1 MTDKKQGKWS
11 THSPYT
17 SVAGVTFIQK
27 DGDSVAEVYGGD
39 DDGRALATLF
49 SSAPEMLEMLR
60 EIFEIIR
67 TQLCERE
74 LKYVEQFNLEDWE
87 NIRRLIAKAEGS
99 NS

>member
-49 SSAPEMLEMLR
+49 SSAPEMLEMLKNAKGVVGLASPSMADK
-60 EIFEIIR
+60 I
-67 TQLCERE
+67 
-74 LKYVEQFNLEDWE
+74 KN
-87 NIRRLIAKAEGS
+87 LIAKAEGS

>member
-49 SSAPEMLEMLR
+49 SSAPEMLEMLKNAKGVVSLASPYMADK
-60 EIFEIIR
+60 I
-67 TQLCERE
+67 
-74 LKYVEQFNLEDWE
+74 KN
-87 NIRRLIAKAEGS
+87 LIAKAEGS